1 MERNDWDFGRDVEE
15 RGGGGFWRAAFWTAF
30 LAALVWGAFCVAARG
45 SEPPETLVSPSPP
58 EPPERVEA
66 PRRLELLAFLEP
78 PGRNPACDAAR
89 PTLRRLGRDF
99 RIETVRVETRSGRE
113 AVRNWDVRRF
123 PTFVLVEKTPVGPG
137 RLDGE
142 LERWSGS
149 FDLDRRIRDAF
160 RRAEVRRPPKP
171 LPPPRPEPRPAP
183 RPPKPRPKPE
193 PGPRWLDALNE
204 LFR

>member
-45 SEPPETLVSPSPP
+45 AEPPETLVSPSPP
-58 EPPERVEA
+58 GPPERVEA

-142 LERWSGS
+142 IERWSGS

-171 LPPPRPEPRPAP
+171 LPPPRSEPRPAP

>member
-123 PTFVLVEKTPVGPG
+123 PTFVLVEKSPVGPG

-142 LERWSGS
+142 IERWSGS

-183 RPPKPRPKPE
+183 RPPKPRPE

>member
-1 MERNDWDFGRDVEE
+1 MDRNDWDFGRDAEE
-15 RGGGGFWRAAFWTAF
+15 RGSGGFCRAAFWTAF
-30 LAALVWGAFCVAARG
+30 LAALIWGAFSVAARG
-45 SEPPETLVSPSPP
+45 NEPPETLVSPSLP

-66 PRRLELLAFLEP
+66 PSRFELLAFLEP

-113 AVRNWDVRRF
+113 AVRNWDVKRF
-123 PTFVLVEKTPVGPG
+123 PTFVLVEKTSVGAG

-142 LERWSGS
+142 IERGSGS

-171 LPPPRPEPRPAP
+171 LPPPRPEQRPA
-183 RPPKPRPKPE
+183 
-193 PGPRWLDALNE
+193 
-204 LFR
+204 

>member
-1 MERNDWDFGRDVEE
+1 MDRNDWDFGRDVEE

-45 SEPPETLVSPSPP
+45 AEPPETLVSPSPP
-58 EPPERVEA
+58 GPPERVEA

-78 PGRNPACDAAR
+78 PGRDPACDAAR

-113 AVRNWDVRRF
+113 AVRNWDVKRF
-123 PTFVLVEKTPVGPG
+123 PTFVLVEKSAVGPG

-142 LERWSGS
+142 IERWSGS

-171 LPPPRPEPRPAP
+171 LPPPRPAP
-183 RPPKPRPKPE
+183 RPPKPRSE

>member
-1 MERNDWDFGRDVEE
+1 MDRNDWDFGRDVEE

-78 PGRNPACDAAR
+78 PGRDPACDAAR

-123 PTFVLVEKTPVGPG
+123 PTFVLVEKSPVGPG

-142 LERWSGS
+142 IERWSGS

-183 RPPKPRPKPE
+183 RPTKPRPE

>member
-58 EPPERVEA
+58 EPLERVEA

-142 LERWSGS
+142 IERWSGS

-171 LPPPRPEPRPAP
+171 LPPPRPEPRSAP

>member
-45 SEPPETLVSPSPP
+45 AEPPETLVSPSPP

-142 LERWSGS
+142 IERWSGS

-171 LPPPRPEPRPAP
+171 LPPPRSEPRPAP

-204 LFR
+204 LLR

>member
-113 AVRNWDVRRF
+113 AVRNWDVKRF
-123 PTFVLVEKTPVGPG
+123 PTFVLVEKSPVGPG

-142 LERWSGS
+142 IERWSGS

>member
-30 LAALVWGAFCVAARG
+30 LAALIWGAFCVAARG

-58 EPPERVEA
+58 GPPERVEA

-113 AVRNWDVRRF
+113 AVRNWDVKRF

-142 LERWSGS
+142 IERWSGS

>member
-142 LERWSGS
+142 IERWSGS

-171 LPPPRPEPRPAP
+171 LPPPRSEPRPAP
-183 RPPKPRPKPE
+183 RPPKPRPE

>member
-58 EPPERVEA
+58 SPPERVEA

-123 PTFVLVEKTPVGPG
+123 PTFVLVEKSPVGPG
-137 RLDGE
+137 RIDGE
-142 LERWSGS
+142 IERWSGS

-183 RPPKPRPKPE
+183 RPPKPRPE
-193 PGPRWLDALNE
+193 PGPRWFDALNE

>member
-123 PTFVLVEKTPVGPG
+123 PTFVLVEKSPVGPG

-142 LERWSGS
+142 IERWSGS

>member
-30 LAALVWGAFCVAARG
+30 LAALVWGAFSVAARG
-45 SEPPETLVSPSPP
+45 NEPPETLVSPSPP
-58 EPPERVEA
+58 GPPERVEA

-78 PGRNPACDAAR
+78 PGRDPACDAAR
-89 PTLRRLGRDF
+89 PTIRRLEREF

-113 AVRNWDVRRF
+113 TARNWDVKRF
-123 PTFVLVEKTPVGPG
+123 PSFVLVEKSAVGPG

-142 LERWSGS
+142 IERWSGS

-183 RPPKPRPKPE
+183 RPPKPRPE

>member
-1 MERNDWDFGRDVEE
+1 MDRNDWDFGRDVEE

-45 SEPPETLVSPSPP
+45 AEPPETLVSPSPP

-78 PGRNPACDAAR
+78 PGRNPACDAAQ

-123 PTFVLVEKTPVGPG
+123 PTFVLVEKSPVGPG

-142 LERWSGS
+142 IERWSGS

>member
-1 MERNDWDFGRDVEE
+1 MDRNDWDFGRDVEE

-58 EPPERVEA
+58 ERVEA

-78 PGRNPACDAAR
+78 PGRDPACDAAR
-89 PTLRRLGRDF
+89 PTLWRLGRDF

-113 AVRNWDVRRF
+113 TVRNWDVKRF
-123 PTFVLVEKTPVGPG
+123 PTFVLVEKSPVGPG

-171 LPPPRPEPRPAP
+171 R
-183 RPPKPRPKPE
+183 PE

>member
-123 PTFVLVEKTPVGPG
+123 PTFILVEKSPVGPG

-183 RPPKPRPKPE
+183 RSPKPRPEPE

>member
-45 SEPPETLVSPSPP
+45 SEPPETLVSPSPL

-137 RLDGE
+137 RIDGE

-183 RPPKPRPKPE
+183 RPPKPRPE

>member
-78 PGRNPACDAAR
+78 PGRDPDCDAAR
-89 PTLRRLGRDF
+89 LTLRRLERDF

-123 PTFVLVEKTPVGPG
+123 PTFVLVEKSPVGPG

>member
-45 SEPPETLVSPSPP
+45 AEPPETLVSPSPP
-58 EPPERVEA
+58 GPPERVEA
-66 PRRLELLAFLEP
+66 PRRLELLVFLEP
-78 PGRNPACDAAR
+78 PGRDPACDAAR

-123 PTFVLVEKTPVGPG
+123 PTFVLVEKSPVGPG

-142 LERWSGS
+142 IERWSGS

-171 LPPPRPEPRPAP
+171 LPPPRSEPRPAP

>member
-1 MERNDWDFGRDVEE
+1 MDRNDWDFGRDVEE

-45 SEPPETLVSPSPP
+45 SEPPETLVSPSLV

-78 PGRNPACDAAR
+78 PGRDPACDAAR

-123 PTFVLVEKTPVGPG
+123 PTFVLVEKSPVGPG

-142 LERWSGS
+142 IERWSGS

-171 LPPPRPEPRPAP
+171 LPPPRPAP

>member
-1 MERNDWDFGRDVEE
+1 MDRNDWDFGRDVEE

-78 PGRNPACDAAR
+78 PGRDPACDAAR

-123 PTFVLVEKTPVGPG
+123 PTFVLVEKSPVGPG

-142 LERWSGS
+142 IERWSGS

-183 RPPKPRPKPE
+183 RPPKPRPE

>member
-45 SEPPETLVSPSPP
+45 AEPPETLVSPSPP
-58 EPPERVEA
+58 GPPERVEA

-78 PGRNPACDAAR
+78 PGRDPACDAAR

-123 PTFVLVEKTPVGPG
+123 PTFVLVEKSPVGPG

-183 RPPKPRPKPE
+183 RPPKPRPE

>member
-142 LERWSGS
+142 IERWSGS

-183 RPPKPRPKPE
+183 RPPKPRPE

>member
-45 SEPPETLVSPSPP
+45 AEPPETLVSPSPP

-123 PTFVLVEKTPVGPG
+123 PTFVLVEKSPVGPG

-142 LERWSGS
+142 IERWSGS
-149 FDLDRRIRDAF
+149 FDLDQRIRDAF

-183 RPPKPRPKPE
+183 RPPKPRPE

>member
-1 MERNDWDFGRDVEE
+1 MDRNDWDFGRDVEE

-45 SEPPETLVSPSPP
+45 AEPPETLVSPSPP

-123 PTFVLVEKTPVGPG
+123 PTFVLVEKSPVGPG

-142 LERWSGS
+142 IERWSGS
-149 FDLDRRIRDAF
+149 FDLDRRIHDAF

-183 RPPKPRPKPE
+183 RPPKPRPE